1 VAHPISV
8 RSGRDVSAASYLNYA
23 DVRLHI
29 PMTHRNDTGTET
41 AVSGFKQET
50 EVLESKTSAFKAEQ
64 TRMNMTMA
72 AQTKTW
78 AGASSVSLDDGR
90 STNDS
95 MHQTSK
101 GINSTMVD
109 TSRKAEADLNAGAD
123 ATDGLAGTFLAETEA
138 SCSKTRVYVEKKRAE
153 VDAKTDTSKTTLAGD
168 AEGIKVAVKDQS
180 EVYAKSSDGVK
191 GKLKTTVD
199 EVHATSEKLNDDLHD
214 AEADGNNYVSQEIK
228 RDVIAPPP
236 HKAYQYPTDYSKTDP
251 YAQILA
257 DLPSDWSRESK
268 IREGTL
274 QGGKGPDFPGEDG
287 PEDTSG
293 LYAET
298 VHKHP
303 SSDVA
308 SRLQDAARESDDEE
322 YVGEVTVEDVPPSP
336 MAAQPVVA
344 EVAAVAAE

>member
-1 VAHPISV
+1 MGGTPLPPPPISV

-236 HKAYQYPTDYSKTDP
+236 HKAYVSLMTHS
-251 YAQILA
+251 L
-257 DLPSDWSRESK
+257 SCFR
-268 IREGTL
+268 
-274 QGGKGPDFPGEDG
+274 
-287 PEDTSG
+287 
-293 LYAET
+293 
-298 VHKHP
+298 
-303 SSDVA
+303 
-308 SRLQDAARESDDEE
+308 
-322 YVGEVTVEDVPPSP
+322 
-336 MAAQPVVA
+336 
-344 EVAAVAAE
+344 